1 MTEIAPTLSGDQLA
15 PAVQSRAWLTVS
27 LCCLAAMAEGYDI
40 QSMGVAAP
48 GMAPALRLTR
58 DQLGPAFSASTVGLL
73 IGAILIGALAD
84 RIGRKWALVGSLAV
98 FGAFTLATPLAADL
112 PMLLA
117 IRTLAG
123 LGLGGAMPNFIA
135 LASESVAARRRATF
149 VAIAGAAMPFGG
161 AIASAVAARFDW
173 RTIFEVGGAAPLALA
188 ALMTL
193 ALPESQRFLAAR
205 RNRGPASAGA
215 PSVLSS
221 LFGERRALPGLLLWI
236 ACFAAL
242 LTLFLL
248 LNWLPILMAAKGVS
262 KPDASIV
269 SLAFNTAGAGGA
281 LSVAVLFRG
290 QRRAPTV
297 AVWFVGMTVGTVLL
311 ALTPARLELA
321 AAAGLVAGFFISSA
335 PTALYAIAP
344 DFYPVEMRGT
354 GLGATIGVGRGGGI
368 AGPLVAGALLAAGK
382 DANGVLMVL
391 PFVVVVG
398 AAAALWVVRLRP
410 RTPVG

>member
-1 MTEIAPTLSGDQLA
+1 MSGAVEVADAADAAAPSVG
-15 PAVQSRAWLTVS
+15 RAWLTVS

-48 GMAPALRLTR
+48 GMAPALHLTR

-84 RIGRKWALVGSLAV
+84 RIGRKWALIASLAV
-98 FGAFTLATPLAADL
+98 FGAFTLATPLATSL

-135 LASESVAARRRATF
+135 LASESVAERRRATF

-161 AIASAVAARFDW
+161 GIASAIAAAFDW
-173 RTIFEVGGAAPLALA
+173 RVIFDVGGAWPLALA
-188 ALMTL
+188 ALMIA
-193 ALPESQRFLAAR
+193 ALPESQRFLDAR
-205 RNRGPASAGA
+205 RSRAAEGA
-215 PSVLSS
+215 RAPGVMLA
-221 LFGERRALPGLLLWI
+221 LFGESRALPSVLLWI

-269 SLAFNTAGAGGA
+269 SLAFNLAGAGGA
-281 LSVAVLFRG
+281 LSVAALFRG
-290 QRRAPTV
+290 HRRALYV
-297 AVWFVGMTVGTVLL
+297 AVWFAGMAAGTLLL
-311 ALTPARLELA
+311 AMTPAQLA
-321 AAAGLVAGFFISSA
+321 LASAAGFVAGFFISSA
-335 PTALYAIAP
+335 PTMLYAIAP

-354 GLGATIGVGRGGGI
+354 GLGATIGVGRGGGV

-382 DANGVLMVL
+382 DASSVLMVL
-391 PFVVVVG
+391 PLVVLVG
-398 AAAALWVVRLRP
+398 AVAALWVATLRP
-410 RTPVG
+410 RAPVA